1 MSPHP
6 TPRKSSLAGPSPVT
20 PPAAMPE
27 REDEVP
33 GPDSG
38 AAPTARWESGAARPL
53 PGPRFLT
60 LKDVQEELQIS
71 SSQALALVRSG
82 QLRAIQIGGRGQWRI
97 ERTML
102 EEFIAEA
109 YRRASERVA
118 AGEADD

>member
-1 MSPHP
+1 MSPRP
-6 TPRKSSLAGPSPVT
+6 TPRKSSLAGLSPVT

-27 REDEVP
+27 RADEVP

-38 AAPTARWESGAARPL
+38 AAPAARCESGATGPL

-82 QLRAIQIGGRGQWRI
+82 ELRAIQIGGRGQWRI
-97 ERTML
+97 ERAML

-109 YRRASERVA
+109 YRRADQRVGSA
-118 AGEADD
+118 EDDA